1 MSSQPLFSNLQCTL
15 NALTATNK
23 LNQSSPNIID
33 CWKLQRW
40 ESITIRHICMWP
52 EHFWNE
58 QHMSVDES
66 ALEPALPWEERSR
79 AGGWNRLNIQTYQPL
94 YCSSRAGTH
103 TGSGISSPHFS
114 CTVHNSFYWSEPSA
128 QYFKWSRRRV
138 MRDSVVV
145 CAMCCRNCSFRR
157 SGSNAEIR
165 RSEPAF

>member
-1 MSSQPLFSNLQCTL
+1 MKLTFIIRNSSLILYMSSQPLFSNLQCTL

-66 ALEPALPWEERSR
+66 ALEWASFALRGE
-79 AGGWNRLNIQTYQPL
+79 
-94 YCSSRAGTH
+94 
-103 TGSGISSPHFS
+103 
-114 CTVHNSFYWSEPSA
+114 EPSRGLKQTEHPDLPA
-128 QYFKWSRRRV
+128 TLLLIQSRNTHGV
-138 MRDSVVV
+138 RD
-145 CAMCCRNCSFRR
+145 FF
-157 SGSNAEIR
+157 
-165 RSEPAF
+165 PAFFLHCSQLVLLIGAKYPIFQMKSTQSYER